1 MEVYKMGNQEVF
13 DIYFQTL
20 YNKLQPS
27 YSIVSIGDLSETM
40 LNIGIPE
47 EEVSAIT
54 YIFDKL
60 GFNCFID
67 VEGLTS
73 GKGYQVQFHDPGEYL
88 ALSRDELDTEIQL
101 LQDEMESASDESQK
115 TSCLRRIAEIT
126 GHLVT
131 IQVPYRS
138 EEELQEKKRLL
149 SAYIKIAREIV
160 DRS

>member
-1 MEVYKMGNQEVF
+1 MDHQEDF
-13 DIYFQTL
+13 DNIFQTL

-27 YSIVSIGDLSETM
+27 YSIMSVGDLSETM

-47 EEVSAIT
+47 EEVSTII

-60 GFNCFID
+60 GFKSFID
-67 VEGLTS
+67 VEGVTT
-73 GKGYQVQFHDPGEYL
+73 GEGYQVQFHDPGEYL

-101 LQDEMESASDESQK
+101 LQDEMESATDEPKKIS
-115 TSCLRRIAEIT
+115 SLRRIAEIT
-126 GHLVT
+126 GQLAT

-138 EEELQEKKRLL
+138 EDELLKKKRVL
-149 SAYIKIAREIV
+149 STYIKVAREIV

>member
-1 MEVYKMGNQEVF
+1 MDHQEDF
-13 DIYFQTL
+13 DNIYQTL

-27 YSIVSIGDLSETM
+27 YSIISVGDLSETM

-47 EEVSAIT
+47 EEVSTII

-60 GFNCFID
+60 GFKSFID
-67 VEGLTS
+67 VEGATS
-73 GKGYQVQFHDPGEYL
+73 GEGHQVQFHDPGEYL

-101 LQDEMESASDESQK
+101 LQDEMESAADESQK
-115 TSCLRRIAEIT
+115 ISCLRRIAEIT
-126 GHLVT
+126 GQLAT

-138 EEELQEKKRLL
+138 EEELPGKKRVL